1 MPEDEIQIL
10 VERARDGDE
19 AAFASLYAEFAP
31 RVFRFF
37 RFRVATAETAEDL
50 MQRVFL
56 KMIEQ
61 LPNYRNRGVPF
72 GAWLFR
78 VARNTWIDDHR
89 TSRPAVALDSL
100 DERSSDHDDPE
111 AMVVASDDWD
121 RVRDAVNRLQPE
133 QQEVIACRFFAELSP
148 RETAAQMG
156 RSEGSVRVLQ
166 HRAMVALRR
175 RLGAGEQAD
184 RAGVE
189 VGEP

>member
-1 MPEDEIQIL
+1 MSEDEIQGL

-19 AAFASLYAEFAP
+19 VAFAALYAAFAP
-31 RVFRFF
+31 RVYRFF
-37 RFRVATAETAEDL
+37 RFRVSTAEAAEDL

-61 LPNYRNRGVPF
+61 LPSYRNRGLPF

-78 VARNTWIDDHR
+78 VARNAWIDDHR

-100 DERSSDHDDPE
+100 AERPSDRNDPE

-121 RVRDAVNRLQPE
+121 RVRKAVNGLQPD

-148 RETAAQMG
+148 RETAVQMG

-166 HRAMVALRR
+166 HRAMAALRR
-175 RLGAGEQAD
+175 RLGVIDATGRGGA
-184 RAGVE
+184 E
-189 VGEP
+189 VAEP